1 MSGRLEGKVAVVTGG
16 NDGIGEVVAHRF
28 AQDGAKVA
36 ILARR
41 EAEGQS
47 VEQSIRAQGG
57 EAIFVQC
64 DVTDP
69 RGVNAAI
76 ARAVETFGGLHVLCN
91 NAGVAHVRV
100 FPDESLEDWEQVLKV
115 NLTGTFLVSQAAWP
129 HLIASGGGAVVNIS
143 SMAAVNG
150 FNEATLALGG
160 ANVSASYYA
169 SKAGI
174 EAFTRYA
181 ASIGSRD
188 HIRVNCVRPGQVLT
202 PSVTGPDGRHVLA
215 KTLEPPQM
223 IHGPGTAEDVANA
236 VLFLSTE
243 ESRFITAAIVNVD
256 GGSSAKV

>member
-1 MSGRLEGKVAVVTGG
+1 MSGRLEGKAAVVTGG
-16 NDGIGEVVAHRF
+16 NGGIGEVVAHRF
-28 AQDGAKVA
+28 AQEGAKVA

-47 VEQSIRAQGG
+47 VQQSICAEGG
-57 EAIFVQC
+57 EAIFIQC
-64 DVTDP
+64 DITDP
-69 RGVNAAI
+69 PAVERAI
-76 ARAVETFGGLHVLCN
+76 AGTVEAFGGLDLLCN
-91 NAGVAHVRV
+91 NAGVANLSM
-100 FPDESLEDWEQVLKV
+100 FPDESLEDWQQVLKV

-150 FNEATLALGG
+150 FNEATLALSGM
-160 ANVSASYYA
+160 NVSASYYA

-188 HIRVNCVRPGQVLT
+188 NIRVNCVRPGQVLT
-202 PSVTGPDGRHVLA
+202 KSVTGPDGRHLLA
-215 KTLEPPQM
+215 STLEPPQM
-223 IHGPGTAEDVANA
+223 IDGPATPEDVANA

-243 ESRFITAAIVNVD
+243 ESRFITAAVVNVD
-256 GGSSAKV
+256 GGSAAKV